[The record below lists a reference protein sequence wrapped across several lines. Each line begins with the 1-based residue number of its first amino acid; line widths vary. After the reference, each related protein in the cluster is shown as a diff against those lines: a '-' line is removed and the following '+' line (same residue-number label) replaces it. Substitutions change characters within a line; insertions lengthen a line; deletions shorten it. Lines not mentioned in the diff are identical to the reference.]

1 MLQIPQ
7 LKIEKSKP
15 QSQRS
20 TQRGTARTNP
30 TSQRGTA
37 RTPVSVRSNS
47 SSNYCYEEEDEM
59 EMLRAKR
66 EMLTQ
71 QLWSVMGDLQMCRSR
86 QAGHTSKTI
95 PKPIDNYQAAGR
107 GTINKSNLN
116 QANKHAYMK
125 NRFGTTSQQSW
136 CTETIT
142 GMPQLN
148 NTDRRHR
155 RRVTDVSE
163 KKMFVVVFI
172 SDLLCCNTVP
182 KLINNIF
189 TLQRK
194 QINLYF
200 YIYSFF
206 SSSR

>member
-37 RTPVSVRSNS
+37 RTNPTSQRGTARTPVSVRSNS
-47 SSNYCYEEEDEM
+47 SSNYYYEEEDEM

-155 RRVTDVSE
+155 RRATDVSE
-163 KKMFVVVFI
+163 KKMFVVFKI
-172 SDLLCCNTVP
+172 SQIV
-182 KLINNIF
+182 
-189 TLQRK
+189 TLYQH
-194 QINLYF
+194 
-200 YIYSFF
+200 
-206 SSSR
+206 